1 MDVVATF
8 FFLEGGGCS
17 LNGFFTN
24 LEVPCS
30 MQFCLLGICILLW
43 PEVDKFK
50 VYFYYPP
57 IYCAS
62 FVSVWYIHPSL
73 RTEPLNDFVDQ

>member
-1 MDVVATF
+1 MFIWSGGVYSLHG
-8 FFLEGGGCS
+8 FLEVLSSFAYYYGPKGD
-17 LNGFFTN
+17 
-24 LEVPCS
+24 
-30 MQFCLLGICILLW
+30 M
-43 PEVDKFK
+43 FK
-50 VYFYYPP
+50 VYFDYPP